1 MKGKGMLSWQGNL
14 LQAWIVEVAAGVA
27 ATHILESVSLPK
39 AEAYLRGIFG
49 MNEPT
54 ITCPHCHAELR
65 LTESLVDPLIRT
77 AREQYE
83 KRIAQKEDDVAR
95 RESAIAAQRAELAR
109 AVEAIEQQVT
119 SKLKIEREIAAEE
132 AKKAQLSEL
141 ESRIDQVA
149 HLQRELRERDNKLA
163 EAQKAQAE
171 SSRKQ
176 RELEDAKRQLD
187 LQIETRVQES
197 LSEAK
202 KEAEDAL
209 KLNIMDKEEQIAS
222 MQRKLQDLDLIYQYL
237 TGPRF
242 RQRLEAIVEKFSI
255 MQTDLERERKTMTR
269 LRARREGQ
277 IRGMIKSTV
286 GMYGDFQAIAGKA
299 LEEIDGLAQIARRV
313 EARRKRGPTNHRV
326 EPISARGRTH

>member
-1 MKGKGMLSWQGNL
+1 
-14 LQAWIVEVAAGVA
+14 
-27 ATHILESVSLPK
+27 
-39 AEAYLRGIFG
+39 
-49 MNEPT
+49 MNKPT
-54 ITCPHCHAELR
+54 ITCPHCNAELR
-65 LTESLVDPLIRT
+65 LTESLADPLIRT
-77 AREQYE
+77 AREQHE

-119 SKLKIEREIAAEE
+119 SRLKIEREIAAEE

-149 HLQRELRERDNKLA
+149 HLQRELHERDNKLA

-187 LQIETRVQES
+187 LQIETRVQEL

-202 KEAEDAL
+202 QEAEDAL
-209 KLNIMDKEEQIAS
+209 KLNIMAKEEQIAS
-222 MQRKLQDLDLIYQYL
+222 MQRKLQYLDLIYEYL

-242 RQRLEAIVEKFSI
+242 RQRVEAVVEKFSI

-277 IRGMIKSTV
+277 IRGMIESTV

-299 LEEIDGLAQIARRV
+299 LKEIDGLAQIARRV

-326 EPISARGRTH
+326 EPISTRGRTH